1 MSYLPRCPLDKPSLG
16 LSIHDSIHLIHREDW
31 EKVASDARPYL
42 NYDHL
47 MALEDVMVGSMG
59 FRYALFYCEQYQPI
73 GIAYF
78 QLAELVDNGS
88 NYRDAVRKMGAGLG
102 ARIVK
107 DLKLR
112 SLVCGNI
119 FHCGEHGAHFING
132 IPHDEQLKALET
144 AMRQLRSDE
153 RSGPKPSVLIFKEF
167 GNGHTMSAAVL
178 EDKGYHPLAMDVN
191 MVMNVD
197 PNWKDLD
204 GYMSVLTSK
213 ARTRVKSILDRSS
226 GLEIKE
232 LTEIEIQNAI
242 PELQQLF
249 DEVIQR
255 APFVFGRFNVAVYTQ
270 WKRLLGDNLMFH
282 GFYLNDQLV
291 GFSAAFVL
299 KDTLD
304 AQFVGI
310 NYGLN
315 QEHFIYQRML
325 IDLLEFA
332 LGNDLRTIKFGRT
345 AEQAKSTIGALP
357 EPLLW
362 YVKHRNRLANK
373 IIGPFIRG
381 VVPTEFELREP
392 FKKVTV

>member
-1 MSYLPRCPLDKPSLG
+1 
-16 LSIHDSIHLIHREDW
+16 
-31 EKVASDARPYL
+31 
-42 NYDHL
+42 

-88 NYRDAVRKMGAGLG
+88 DHRDAVRRLGAGLG

-107 DLKLR
+107 DLKVR

-153 RSGPKPSVLIFKEF
+153 RSGPKPSVMIFKEV
-167 GNGHTMSAAVL
+167 GAGQINNAEVL
-178 EDKGYHPLAMDVN
+178 ENKGYHPLAMDVN

-197 PNWKDLD
+197 PGWKDLN
-204 GYMSVLTSK
+204 GYTNALNSK
-213 ARTRVKSILDRSS
+213 ARTRINSIMGRSS
-226 GLEIKE
+226 ALEIKD
-232 LTEIEIQNAI
+232 LTSEAIQQAI
-242 PELQQLF
+242 PDLQKLF
-249 DEVIQR
+249 NEVLDR
-255 APFVFGRFNVAVYTQ
+255 APFIFGRLNVAVYAP
-270 WKRLLGDNLMFH
+270 WKTLLGDKLMFH
-282 GFYLNDQLV
+282 GFYLNDELV
-291 GFSAAFVL
+291 GFSAAFIHH
-299 KDTLD
+299 DTLD

-310 NYGLN
+310 NYDLD

-325 IDLLEFA
+325 IDLLEYA
-332 LGNDLRTIKFGRT
+332 LENDLRTIKFGRT
-345 AEQAKSTIGALP
+345 AEQAKSNIGALP
-357 EPLLW
+357 QPLVW

-373 IIGPFIRG
+373 VIGPFIRG
-381 VVPTEFELREP
+381 VVPNKFELREP
-392 FKKVTV
+392 FKKVTA